1 MPNWCQNYLE
11 FKCSKELYN
20 RYKMDN
26 FQFSNILKC
35 PDELIECSS
44 PNRDNP
50 EEMIGKYGYA
60 NWYDWVIANWGVKWD
75 IEPIIPSLDDS
86 KQNEVSGSFAFDT
99 AWSPPIELYRA
110 MESLGFSIDAMYYEG
125 GMAFYGFYNDGGQDT
140 CSFSNQSEIPENV
153 AMTFGIEEIA

>member
-1 MPNWCQNYLE
+1 
-11 FKCSKELYN
+11 
-20 RYKMDN
+20 MDN

-75 IEPIIPSLDDS
+75 I
-86 KQNEVSGSFAFDT
+86 
-99 AWSPPIELYRA
+99 
-110 MESLGFSIDAMYYEG
+110 
-125 GMAFYGFYNDGGQDT
+125 
-140 CSFSNQSEIPENV
+140 
-153 AMTFGIEEIA
+153 